1 MTQPIASETKP
12 AKPKCRYNKDFSSKK
27 LNLGP
32 NHRIGSNTLFL
43 IGPTQNGQ
51 NQTGLLLSEFNRN
64 HFKPNDKAE

>member
-12 AKPKCRYNKDFSSKK
+12 AKPKCRYNKE

-43 IGPTQNGQ
+43 IGPTPNGQ

-64 HFKPNDKAE
+64 HFKLNDKAE

>member
-12 AKPKCRYNKDFSSKK
+12 VKAKRRYNKDFSFKK
-27 LNLGP
+27 LNLRP

-43 IGPTQNGQ
+43 IGLTPNGQ

-64 HFKPNDKAE
+64 HFKLNDKAE